1 MRTGNTTLAALPR
14 ERLRRLIGTAGWAR
28 SLALRRVVAALL
40 TLLAVVLAL
49 RPAPAAAGP
58 SVGVLVAAHDLPPGV
73 LLTPADLRLAALPP
87 DAVPSGALR
96 DPAAAAGRVLAGPAR
111 AGEPLTDVR
120 LLGPE
125 NTWLASGDPS
135 AAAVPVRLADAGV
148 AELLHPGTRV
158 DVVALE
164 ERSQRDAVLATD
176 AVVLTVRP
184 AGSGAGSS
192 PGASVGSAGGDH
204 GRLVVVA
211 LARAAAT
218 KVAAVSL
225 GQPVTVTLR

>member
-14 ERLRRLIGTAGWAR
+14 ERLRRLIGAAGWAR

-58 SVGVLVAAHDLPPGV
+58 SVGVLVATHDLPPGV
-73 LLTPADLRLAALPP
+73 LLTAADLRLAALPP

-135 AAAVPVRLADAGV
+135 AAAVPSGW
-148 AELLHPGTRV
+148 PTRV
-158 DVVALE
+158 SPSCCTRARGWMSSRW
-164 ERSQRDAVLATD
+164 RSTGPPVR
-176 AVVLTVRP
+176 RP
-184 AGSGAGSS
+184 ARRRA
-192 PGASVGSAGGDH
+192 PRWARRVAITVGSWWWRWHEPRRPRWPRRHSAS
-204 GRLVVVA
+204 R
-211 LARAAAT
+211 
-218 KVAAVSL
+218 
-225 GQPVTVTLR
+225 

>member
-1 MRTGNTTLAALPR
+1 MGTGNTSPAAPPR
-14 ERLRRLIGTAGWAR
+14 ERLRRLIGTAGRAR
-28 SLALRRVVAALL
+28 STVLRRIVAALL

-49 RPAPAAAGP
+49 RPAPATAGP

-73 LLTPADLRLAALPP
+73 LLDPADLRLGALPP
-87 DAVPSGALR
+87 DAVPAGALR
-96 DPAAAAGRVLAGPAR
+96 EPAAAAGRVLAGPAR
-111 AGEPLTDVR
+111 AGEPITDVR

-125 NTWLASGDPS
+125 NTWLSSGDPS

-148 AELLHPGTRV
+148 ADLLRPGARV
-158 DVVALE
+158 DVVALD

-176 AVVLTVRP
+176 AVVLTVR
-184 AGSGAGSS
+184 SAGSS
-192 PGASVGSAGGDH
+192 TGSAGAVGDH

-218 KVAAVSL
+218 KVAAASL